1 MHGNTDSWLS
11 LSIDDKLLQ
20 FASFLS
26 HMRKDYRL
34 GAIVGVYI
42 LFKNNVNGGIGGP
55 SFDDSLR
62 REEQEAPYGGVL
74 GNYDPHK
81 PEVGLFTEKDV
92 GSIG

>member
-11 LSIDDKLLQ
+11 LSTDDKLLQ

-42 LFKNNVNGGIGGP
+42 LFKNSVSGGISGQ
-55 SFDDSLR
+55 SIDQSLS
-62 REEQEAPYGGVL
+62 REEQELPYGGVL
-74 GNYDPHK
+74 GSYDP
-81 PEVGLFTEKDV
+81 
-92 GSIG
+92 